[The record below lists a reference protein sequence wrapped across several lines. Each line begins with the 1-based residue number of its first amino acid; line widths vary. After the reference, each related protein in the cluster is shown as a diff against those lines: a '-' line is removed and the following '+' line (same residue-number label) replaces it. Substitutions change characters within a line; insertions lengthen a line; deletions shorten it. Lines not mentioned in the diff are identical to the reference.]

1 MSTYENNRQRSEA
14 ANQALWSFMDAYAE
28 AIGEHPT
35 KNDPETRAARKI
47 AAEAFGYLIPYP
59 VTDEER
65 ATVAAMVEA
74 IADRWTQDHEAEEA
88 ADRAETAAREEYEDE
103 AAIEARASWDGAGYY
118 RIAYS
123 DGGQDYTND
132 GAVWYE
138 DIADLRRDLRSAYE
152 TATRTHLP
160 YAERIGLLEW
170 HITVSIDET
179 AQDFTDTSADG
190 TEDAEEARELLRR
203 AWNRRKPR
211 RLHLAEDTAR
221 IIDVYSI

>member
-65 ATVAAMVEA
+65 ATVDAMVEA

-88 ADRAETAAREEYEDE
+88 ADRAETAARE
-103 AAIEARASWDGAGYY
+103 
-118 RIAYS
+118 
-123 DGGQDYTND
+123 
-132 GAVWYE
+132 
-138 DIADLRRDLRSAYE
+138 
-152 TATRTHLP
+152 
-160 YAERIGLLEW
+160 
-170 HITVSIDET
+170 
-179 AQDFTDTSADG
+179 
-190 TEDAEEARELLRR
+190 LLRA